1 MPTMPV
7 DRSDPR
13 PLHAQIATALRAEI
27 RDRAIAPGDT
37 LPSEA
42 ALQERF
48 GVSRSVV
55 RQALSTLEADG
66 AIRRDPGRAAVATAG
81 IEHRRLVQRVTGL
94 FDQFSRSGLRLATRV
109 VRLEEAPSPPAHV
122 ARHLGTRTVL
132 RLERVRSVDGDPLS
146 YVRTWLPADRVPGLS
161 ADMLADASLH
171 RLLESHF
178 GAQPRSGRRQVR
190 AVPADPVIAEA
201 LGVPA
206 DAPLLLLEGSTFDQ
220 EGAPL
225 EWFESWH
232 RSDRVVFDIEADEST
247 EQVRLQ
253 PGTAF
258 AEAAGGGADAGAGA
272 RAKST
277 ALAEPGGASARAGDA
292 AETAESGEAEAP
304 DPSRCDRLHR
314 ARELAHEL
322 RTELDRLAAE
332 EP

>member
-1 MPTMPV
+1 MRLMPV

-13 PLHAQIATALRAEI
+13 PLHAQIASALRAEI

-55 RQALSTLEADG
+55 RQALSTLESEG
-66 AIRRDPGRAAVATAG
+66 SIRRDPGRAAVATAG
-81 IEHRRLVQRVTGL
+81 VEHRRLVQRVTGL

-109 VRLEEAPSPPAHV
+109 VELEETAAPPAHV
-122 ARHLGTRTVL
+122 ARQLGTRAVL
-132 RLERVRSVDGDPLS
+132 RLERVRAVEGDPLS
-146 YVRTWLPADRVPGLS
+146 YVRTWLPADRVPGLR

-171 RLLESHF
+171 RLLESRF
-178 GAQPRSGRRQVR
+178 GARPVSGRRQVR
-190 AVPADPVIAEA
+190 AVPADPLIAEA

-247 EQVRLQ
+247 DQLRLQ

-258 AEAAGGGADAGAGA
+258 AEAAAGGAGEEPAAVTSAGG
-272 RAKST
+272 
-277 ALAEPGGASARAGDA
+277 PP
-292 AETAESGEAEAP
+292 AESGGAP
-304 DPSRCDRLHR
+304 EPPDRLRR
-314 ARELAHEL
+314 ARELAGEL
-322 RTELDRLAAE
+322 RAELDRLAAE